1 VDFNSNKWR
10 PTLKFR
16 GSIFQKKKKIKKVK
30 NNALEI
36 EIVRKRIE
44 IH

>member
-1 VDFNSNKWR
+1 MNVI
-10 PTLKFR
+10 L
-16 GSIFQKKKKIKKVK
+16 VK

-44 IH
+44 IHQIINTFKVFIEWGWWWDRIG

>member
-1 VDFNSNKWR
+1 MNVI
-10 PTLKFR
+10 L
-16 GSIFQKKKKIKKVK
+16 VK

-44 IH
+44 IHQIINTLSIY